1 MATMSVSEFAA
12 AEHRRLVPDP
22 PAGFRRDLSGLGD
35 AELLA
40 LAGSL
45 PRSSYRRAAALDLL
59 VARYRKL
66 VASCVQRYSR
76 SPQPTEDLMQAG
88 YVGLLKAI
96 SNFDPALGFSLAAYA
111 VPCIT
116 GELKRHFRDKS
127 WPLRVGRQLQER
139 VLDLRQ
145 AEQLLTQQLGRVPT
159 DAELA
164 GDLGVGAGDV
174 REARQAELVLQPM
187 SLDEPVRGQ
196 PGAASL
202 ADLLGAEDPR
212 LEHLLGMQAIA
223 AHWSELPVREQQIM
237 VAYYYR
243 GLTQTQ
249 IGQQLGVSQMQVS
262 RLLARALSYLRPRL
276 LGQPQSATETVPDPA
291 PRTGPP
297 AAAARPRL
305 AGRPASGRGGALAAA
320 EPRERGG

>member
-1 MATMSVSEFAA
+1 MNEFAV
-12 AEHRRLVPDP
+12 AERRPLLPDP
-22 PAGFRRDLSGLGD
+22 PAGFRRDLSGLRD
-35 AELLA
+35 TELLA
-40 LAGSL
+40 LTGSL
-45 PRSSYRRAAALDLL
+45 PRSSQRRAAALDLL

-66 VASCVQRYSR
+66 VRSRVQQYSR
-76 SPQPTEDLMQAG
+76 SPQPTEDLMQVG

-96 SNFDPALGFSLAAYA
+96 NHFDPALGFSLATYA
-111 VPCIT
+111 APCIT

-127 WPLRVGRQLQER
+127 WQLCVGRQLQER
-139 VLDLRQ
+139 VLEVRQ
-145 AEQLLTQQLGRVPT
+145 TEQLLTQQLGRVPT

-164 GDLGVGAGDV
+164 GDLGVGVADV

-202 ADLLGAEDPR
+202 SDLLGAEDPR

-223 AHWSELPVREQQIM
+223 THWGELPVREQQIM
-237 VAYYYR
+237 VLYYYR
-243 GLTQTQ
+243 GMTQTQ

-276 LGQPQSATETVPDPA
+276 FGQPESVTRAVLDPVL
-291 PRTGPP
+291 RTDLPGV
-297 AAAARPRL
+297 AARPRR

-320 EPRERGG
+320 EPRERDG